1 MCNVLTNEK
10 WSGYEEIKKV
20 QKRKILKSVEIISMS
35 GILGLCG
42 YLILSQDHSKEIYET
57 SNNAMQVKMKENN
70 TKDNITEEIIT
81 RDNMII
87 TTIRN
92 NRIDKKIGDVV
103 DSVHHSL

>member
-1 MCNVLTNEK
+1 
-10 WSGYEEIKKV
+10 
-20 QKRKILKSVEIISMS
+20 
-35 GILGLCG
+35 
-42 YLILSQDHSKEIYET
+42 
-57 SNNAMQVKMKENN
+57 MKENN

>member
-70 TKDNITEEIIT
+70 TKDNITEEII
-81 RDNMII
+81 IAI
-87 TTIRN
+87 P
-92 NRIDKKIGDVV
+92 
-103 DSVHHSL
+103 